1 MPKKEVKRLT
11 SIVDRGVWEEVT
23 KGRAGIRWGSVVE
36 KVRKDVGGTQEEI
49 LSIEKYGGVEDRSK
63 RKDRMQENTS
73 AKK

>member
-1 MPKKEVKRLT
+1 MSAVA
-11 SIVDRGVWEEVT
+11 DRVVWEEVT
-23 KGRAGIRWGSVVE
+23 KGRAVLRRNNVVE

-73 AKK
+73 AFKK

>member
-1 MPKKEVKRLT
+1 MSAVA
-11 SIVDRGVWEEVT
+11 DRVVWEEVT
-23 KGRAGIRWGSVVE
+23 KGRAVLRRNNVVE

>member
-36 KVRKDVGGTQEEI
+36 KVRKDVGGNQAEA
-49 LSIEKYGGVEDRSK
+49 LSMEKFAGYK
-63 RKDRMQENTS
+63 RHK
-73 AKK
+73 